1 LELRKISKQVDIDFK
16 KVMNDEYTETDW
28 KKDGRKI
35 NLNIKNLDNVKSQMK
50 NKIDEEKLVNKEDTN
65 IGKIEKYLQEVE
77 DNIVP
82 LTFKINEKTKYYNL
96 EEENQISEEVNAPQG
111 EMLIQD
117 LANNKEVLD
126 ERRKNLEAIHQ
137 TSAKIKDMSDS
148 MAKQLD
154 EQGAILDDIE
164 ANVITAEDNAVKA
177 KEEIKKADEMSRGN
191 RKKYICLII
200 IVLVAIGAITAI
212 LLSLIL

>member
-1 LELRKISKQVDIDFK
+1 
-16 KVMNDEYTETDW
+16 MNDEYTETDW

-96 EEENQISEEVNAPQG
+96 EEENQTSEEVNAPQG

>member
-1 LELRKISKQVDIDFK
+1 
-16 KVMNDEYTETDW
+16 MNDEYTETDW

-96 EEENQISEEVNAPQG
+96 EEENQTSEEVNAPQG

-137 TSAKIKDMSDS
+137 TSAKIKDMSDA

-164 ANVITAEDNAVKA
+164 ANVITAEDNAAKA